1 MAANLS
7 AAAAAAAGAE
17 EEEAAAGAVRAYNV
31 PALLFGVLLIVVII
45 CGNLLVCLSVF
56 TEKALKTT
64 TNYFIVSLAVA
75 DLMLAVLVL
84 PLFVYSEFQDG
95 VWTLSTTLCDGLMT
109 MDVMLCTASIFNLC
123 AISVDRF
130 IAVLIPLN
138 YNRKH
143 VDMRQVVLLSA
154 TWIIAL
160 AVASPIM
167 FGINNVPGR
176 DPTECKLENDDYV
189 LYSSVC
195 SFFIPCPIMLL
206 LYCGMFR
213 GLRRWEEARKAKLKN
228 SIQACRK
235 LQEAAA
241 SLPPLASLPPP
252 LPPIIE
258 RELTDTPDEPSTF
271 PSTDKPFHSSEFR
284 DGPVHTVSF
293 ADIKYNPD
301 PRRRKRAKINSR
313 ERKAMKVLPVV
324 VGAFLFCWTPFFV
337 LHTMRAR
344 CQDCHI
350 PPALM
355 SVVTWLGYV
364 NSALNPV
371 IYTVF
376 NTEFRN
382 FFKKFL
388 HRCCSRNAQ

>member
-1 MAANLS
+1 M
-7 AAAAAAAGAE
+7 
-17 EEEAAAGAVRAYNV
+17 
-31 PALLFGVLLIVVII
+31 
-45 CGNLLVCLSVF
+45 LVCLSVF

-95 VWTLSTTLCDGLMT
+95 VWTLSTTICDALMT

-123 AISVDRF
+123 AISIDRF
-130 IAVLIPLN
+130 IAVSIPLN

-143 VDMRQVVLLSA
+143 VDLRQAVLLSA
-154 TWIIAL
+154 TWILAM

-167 FGINNVPGR
+167 FGINDVPGR

-213 GLRRWEEARKAKLKN
+213 GLHRWEEARKAKLKS

-258 RELTDTPDEPSTF
+258 REPTDTLDEPSTLA
-271 PSTDKPFHSSEFR
+271 PMDQPHHV
-284 DGPVHTVSF
+284 PTVSF
-293 ADIKYNPD
+293 ADIKFNPN
-301 PRRRKRAKINSR
+301 PHRKKRAKINSR
-313 ERKAMKVLPVV
+313 ERKAMRVLPVV

-337 LHTMRAR
+337 LHIMRAR
-344 CQDCHI
+344 CQGCYI
-350 PPALM
+350 PAALM

-371 IYTVF
+371 IYTIF

-388 HRCCSRNAQ
+388 HRCCS

>member
-1 MAANLS
+1 MS
-7 AAAAAAAGAE
+7 
-17 EEEAAAGAVRAYNV
+17 
-31 PALLFGVLLIVVII
+31 FS
-45 CGNLLVCLSVF
+45 CC
-56 TEKALKTT
+56 
-64 TNYFIVSLAVA
+64 
-75 DLMLAVLVL
+75 
-84 PLFVYSEFQDG
+84 
-95 VWTLSTTLCDGLMT
+95 
-109 MDVMLCTASIFNLC
+109 
-123 AISVDRF
+123 RF

-143 VDMRQVVLLSA
+143 VDLRQAVLLSA
-154 TWIIAL
+154 TWIVAL

-258 RELTDTPDEPSTF
+258 RELTDNPDE
-271 PSTDKPFHSSEFR
+271 PSTDKPFHSLEYK
-284 DGPVHTVSF
+284 DGPVPTVSF
-293 ADIKYNPD
+293 AEIKFNPD

-324 VGAFLFCWTPFFV
+324 VGEFTSCLA
-337 LHTMRAR
+337 
-344 CQDCHI
+344 
-350 PPALM
+350 
-355 SVVTWLGYV
+355 
-364 NSALNPV
+364 V
-371 IYTVF
+371 I
-376 NTEFRN
+376 
-382 FFKKFL
+382 
-388 HRCCSRNAQ
+388 SRG